1 MTTGNESTFAVY
13 MLAAGAV
20 LVNNESLP
28 PVPRVAAYIP
38 LDMDGTFARH
48 VRLIPLQRS
57 AEPPSDGFR
66 VLLSFLLI
74 FFGVFNFFI

>member
-1 MTTGNESTFAVY
+1 MTAGKESLVCV
-13 MLAAGAV
+13 LAAGAL